1 MNIKRTAIYF
11 LGAVLCTMGSAL
23 AQQTG
28 ASDSNQQSASPAIGF
43 GSGTGMG
50 SGGGIGSPGSVVGGL
65 GSSLGAPGSSTQTF
79 GGGFTPQ
86 QFGGPVPPL
95 GIQPGGAAGS
105 GRVGVGGAGGAGGAM
120 GPQ

>member
-1 MNIKRTAIYF
+1 MNIKRTAF
-11 LGAVLCTMGSAL
+11 FFVGAVFCAMGTAL

-28 ASDSNQQSASPAIGF
+28 SSDSNTQSAPPAIGF
-43 GSGTGMG
+43 GSGSGMG
-50 SGGGIGSPGSVVGGL
+50 PGGGIGSPGSVVGGL
-65 GSSLGAPGSSTQTF
+65 GSSISAPGSATQTF

-95 GIQPGGAAGS
+95 GISPGGAAGS
-105 GRVGVGGAGGAGGAM
+105 GRAGGGGAM